1 MVNPLLFMRYNMEM
15 LLFLISFIAG
25 VLTAIAPCVLP
36 LLPVIVGGSIA
47 GGSSR
52 RAYTIT
58 LSLGVSV
65 IIFTLLLKVSTAFI
79 AVPQST
85 WQLISAAILIAF
97 GLVMIFP
104 QLWDRLGFVNALNRS
119 SNKLLA
125 AGYQQNS
132 FWGDAL
138 MGAALGPVFAS
149 CSPTYFVILATV
161 LPASFLMG
169 LADLLAYAVG
179 LSGVLLLI
187 ALLGQRLV
195 DKLGVAI
202 EPGGWFRRSL
212 GVLFIIV
219 GLAIG
224 TGTEAK
230 LEAYLLDHGFDFTF
244 IEHRLLGAPT
254 GETAQSGA
262 ATSTV
267 FLSPELKVGMF
278 KKAPELT
285 GIEGYINTP
294 RLSSGQAGPI
304 TIGEFREKKVVLIDI
319 WTYSCI
325 NCQRTLPY
333 LKMWY
338 DKYRDQGLEII
349 GVHTPEFAFEHV
361 LSNVQRAVNEFELK
375 YPVVLDNKYATW
387 NAFGNQFWPRKY
399 LVDMDGY
406 IVYDHAGEGKYDE
419 AEQAIQKALAERAA
433 RLGAAMPSETVG
445 APQDVVTVDSSKL
458 GSPEVYFGAS
468 RNEYLGN
475 GEQRR
480 TGTQSLEEPITVNP
494 NTLYLIGTWDIQP
507 EYAQTSASV
516 GGSAG
521 SDRIDYRYKAKSVY
535 FVAGS
540 EDGKPVEVEVLR
552 DSKPLEKS
560 YAGADVH
567 FNNGRSYITVAE
579 NRLYKVI
586 EDSGGYGDYL
596 LEFIISSPGLQAYT
610 FTFG

>member
-1 MVNPLLFMRYNMEM
+1 MILL
-15 LLFLISFIAG
+15 LISFIAG

-36 LLPVIVGGSIA
+36 LLPVIVGGSLA
-47 GGSSR
+47 GGSKW
-52 RAYTIT
+52 RAYTISI
-58 LSLGVSV
+58 SLGVSV
-65 IIFTLLLKVSTAFI
+65 ILFTLLLKVSTAFI
-79 AVPQST
+79 SVPQMFWWWFSG
-85 WQLISAAILIAF
+85 AILITF

-104 QLWDRLGFVNALNRS
+104 RLWDGLGFVNVLNRS

-132 FWGDAL
+132 FWGDVL
-138 MGAALGPVFAS
+138 MGAALGPVFSS

-161 LPASFLMG
+161 LPASFAMG
-169 LADLLAYAVG
+169 LLDLFAYALG
-179 LSGVLLLI
+179 LSGFLLLI
-187 ALLGQRLV
+187 ALAGQRLV

-212 GVLFIIV
+212 GILFIVV
-219 GLAIG
+219 GLAIA
-224 TGTEAK
+224 TGVEAK
-230 LEAYLLDHGFDFTF
+230 TEIWLLNHGFDFSF
-244 IEHRLLGAPT
+244 IEQRLLGAPV
-254 GETAQSGA
+254 GQSPIGGA
-262 ATSTV
+262 ETSTT
-267 FLSPELKVGMF
+267 FLSPEMKAGVLP
-278 KKAPELT
+278 KAPEMK

-294 RLSSGQAGPI
+294 RAGSGQAQPI
-304 TIGEFREKKVVLIDI
+304 TIGEFKGNKVVLIDI

-338 DKYRDQGLEII
+338 DKYHDEGLEII
-349 GVHTPEFAFEHV
+349 GVHTPEFAFEKV
-361 LSNVQRAVNEFELK
+361 LQNVQNAVDQEGIK
-375 YPVVLDNKYATW
+375 YPVVLDNEYATW

-399 LVDMDGY
+399 LIDIDGY

-419 AEQAIQKALAERAA
+419 AEKAIQKALAERAA
-433 RLGAAMPSETVG
+433 RLGTSMPAESVEQ
-445 APQDVVTVDSSKL
+445 PSNVVAVDSSQL

-475 GEQRR
+475 GEQRK
-480 TGTQSLEEPITVNP
+480 TGTQSLEEPVTVNP
-494 NTLYLIGTWDIQP
+494 NTLYLIGSWDIQA
-507 EYAQTSASV
+507 EYAETPASV

-535 FVAGS
+535 LVAGS
-540 EDGKPVEVEVLR
+540 AKGSAIEIEVLR

-567 FNNGRSYITVAE
+567 FKNGRSYITITD

-586 EDSGGYGDYL
+586 EDSAYGDHL